1 MAMKHFVA
9 TAFVLG
15 VLAVTAWASTVPEDE
30 PEVSNSLEAT
40 SEDTANEAILIG
52 QMLRDVAHDLA
63 QDKSLH
69 DEQEEYSMRSF
80 WTKFKAAM
88 KKAGK
93 KAKTILKAAGKHAKE
108 SIKII
113 AKAAAEVAI
122 KKVKEKLQEKAIA
135 FATKLLGNAIASYAA
150 EDSASEADFVK
161 YFCSRLDQAGRRL
174 IHEGEKLKT
183 L

>member
-15 VLAVTAWASTVPEDE
+15 VLAAKACASTVHEDE
-30 PEVSNSLEAT
+30 PKVSNSLEAT
-40 SEDTANEAILIG
+40 SEDVANEAILIG
-52 QMLRDVAHDLA
+52 QMLCDVAHDLA
-63 QDKSLH
+63 HDKTLH

-93 KAKTILKAAGKHAKE
+93 KAKTVLKAVGKHAKE
-108 SIKII
+108 SLKII
-113 AKAAAEVAI
+113 AKSAAEVAI
-122 KKVKEKLQEKAIA
+122 KKTHEKLQEKAVT
-135 FATKLLGNAIASYAA
+135 FATKLIGSAIASYAA
-150 EDSASEADFVK
+150 EDSASEADFVQ